1 VSPTRKVIAIG
12 LALVAL
18 AGAAACGQDTGAPV
32 APALDGGN
40 ADAGIS
46 CTAGFVPMDGVRCIP
61 AVAADCA
68 PGTAP
73 FVGNE
78 GCVPVG
84 PAACAPGLS
93 PSAAGVGCEDTPPAA
108 ACGPSER
115 ETASSAACAPIG
127 DCAAPFPPS
136 NATLFVDAAF
146 SDAQLDATHFRQLGD
161 AVKVAPADAV
171 IAVAPGVYQESVAP
185 AVPLRIVGK
194 CAAMVELRS
203 PAGGDQPGIY
213 VARKAVSVSGVT
225 LRGYPVAAAH
235 AQQGGNLTLEDSIV
249 VEARGSGVLVDA
261 AKATLRRIKVDDTR
275 VNAAGKQ
282 GWGVAA
288 GAKSTVTLD
297 DVTIL
302 RGTDGVFV
310 STLGTQVDIA
320 RSVIARQSPV
330 GSNRASGVRVV
341 VQGQVNV
348 DSSVV
353 RDVIGDGAIV
363 ADGGTGVVSN
373 SVLRGSRV
381 QGNLARGH
389 GVIAFQGGA
398 LRVTGSSL
406 IDHESVGAVC
416 QNDKS
421 TLELRDS
428 VIVGPATSAQ
438 APDEQLRVSSEKSG
452 IGAVVTDKAT
462 LRMEGVVVLRAQGF
476 GIQVDQTSA
485 TVPRVY
491 VLDTQRIQTNTLSYG
506 LGVLV
511 NAGSLRAEQLSISKG
526 SLAGISAGR
535 GASIAASAVLVRDI
549 AAGTPMDTGSGV
561 ALGEGG
567 TIEIERLIVERTL
580 GIGVLAVRGAG
591 SVFRLK
597 KSVVRDTLLSPK
609 FSFGYGIAGGA
620 GSTIELEDTVISGSP
635 VVGLAG
641 VGGAGRVAG
650 GAFVRNRVAIH
661 VQDGSTLQSADD
673 DGDLGETELRVSSST
688 SFEGNET
695 KVGSGAIPVPT
706 SVLP

>member
-1 VSPTRKVIAIG
+1 
-12 LALVAL
+12 
-18 AGAAACGQDTGAPV
+18 
-32 APALDGGN
+32 
-40 ADAGIS
+40 
-46 CTAGFVPMDGVRCIP
+46 
-61 AVAADCA
+61 
-68 PGTAP
+68 
-73 FVGNE
+73 
-78 GCVPVG
+78 
-84 PAACAPGLS
+84 
-93 PSAAGVGCEDTPPAA
+93 
-108 ACGPSER
+108 
-115 ETASSAACAPIG
+115 
-127 DCAAPFPPS
+127 
-136 NATLFVDAAF
+136 
-146 SDAQLDATHFRQLGD
+146 
-161 AVKVAPADAV
+161 
-171 IAVAPGVYQESVAP
+171 
-185 AVPLRIVGK
+185 
-194 CAAMVELRS
+194 
-203 PAGGDQPGIY
+203 
-213 VARKAVSVSGVT
+213 
-225 LRGYPVAAAH
+225 
-235 AQQGGNLTLEDSIV
+235 
-249 VEARGSGVLVDA
+249 
-261 AKATLRRIKVDDTR
+261 
-275 VNAAGKQ
+275 
-282 GWGVAA
+282 
-288 GAKSTVTLD
+288 
-297 DVTIL
+297 
-302 RGTDGVFV
+302 
-310 STLGTQVDIA
+310 
-320 RSVIARQSPV
+320 
-330 GSNRASGVRVV
+330 
-341 VQGQVNV
+341 
-348 DSSVV
+348 
-353 RDVIGDGAIV
+353 
-363 ADGGTGVVSN
+363 
-373 SVLRGSRV
+373 
-381 QGNLARGH
+381 
-389 GVIAFQGGA
+389 
-398 LRVTGSSL
+398 
-406 IDHESVGAVC
+406 
-416 QNDKS
+416 
-421 TLELRDS
+421 
-428 VIVGPATSAQ
+428 
-438 APDEQLRVSSEKSG
+438 
-452 IGAVVTDKAT
+452 VVTDKAT